1 MSIKRFKTL
10 NLFLINTLLLFCLS
24 ACQADS
30 NTANAVSTQA
40 STPTASVHSIK
51 NTATAS
57 HTPKDNSLS
66 GYVIGID
73 PGHQLKGNNNLE
85 LEGPNSTVKKAKVT
99 SGATGNDTGIREQY
113 INLQAAQKLKKA
125 LEEKGATVVMTRTT
139 ENVDIS
145 NKERAELL
153 NKAKVDIAIRIHCDS
168 SDTRSIHG
176 LSILIPDSKNNA
188 SIYTE
193 SKRLANCLIG
203 SLCKSTGA
211 VNRGVVQRDDQTGF
225 NWSTVPVVTV
235 EMGFLSNSS
244 EEANLVS
251 SSYQDK
257 LVSGYVQGII
267 DYFNN

>member
-1 MSIKRFKTL
+1 MSMNNLKSLT
-10 NLFLINTLLLFCLS
+10 LFLFNALLIIGLS
-24 ACQADS
+24 ACQAGS
-30 NTANAVSTQA
+30 NTANAVSTQTI
-40 STPTASVHSIK
+40 TPTATVHSIQ
-51 NTATAS
+51 NTQ
-57 HTPKDNSLS
+57 TPTHIVDNKPLS

-73 PGHQLKGNNNLE
+73 PGHQLKGNNDLE

-99 SGATGNDTGIREQY
+99 SGATGNDTGIREQH
-113 INLQAAQKLKKA
+113 INLLVALKLKKA

-145 NKERAELL
+145 NKDRAQLL
-153 NKAKVDIAIRIHCDS
+153 NNAKVDIAIRIHCDS

-188 SIYTE
+188 SIFSG
-193 SKRLANCLIG
+193 SKRLADSLIG

-251 SSYQDK
+251 SAYQDK
-257 LVSGYVQGII
+257 LISGYLQGII
-267 DYFNN
+267 NYFHN

>member
-1 MSIKRFKTL
+1 MFIKRFKIL
-10 NLFLINTLLLFCLS
+10 ALFLINTLLIICLS
-24 ACQADS
+24 ACQTGS
-30 NTANAVSTQA
+30 NTASATNTQT
-40 STPTASVHSIK
+40 STPTVSVHTIQPA
-51 NTATAS
+51 ATTS
-57 HTPKDNSLS
+57 HAPKDNSLS
-66 GYVIGID
+66 GYVIGLD

-85 LEGPNSTVKKAKVT
+85 PSGPNSSVKKAKVT
-99 SGATGNDTGIREQY
+99 TGATGNDTGIREQH
-113 INLQAAQKLKKA
+113 INLVVALKLKKA

-139 ENVDIS
+139 EDVDIS
-145 NKERAELL
+145 NKQRAQLL
-153 NKAKVDIAIRIHCDS
+153 NNAKVDIAIRIHCDS
-168 SDTRSIHG
+168 SDTRSVHG
-176 LSILIPDSKNNA
+176 LSILVPDSKNNA

-251 SSYQDK
+251 SAYQDK

-267 DYFNN
+267 DYFHN